1 MSVMIRL
8 FDSSELSNDRK
19 KPEFLKVILPDNDMK
34 VKTNAILKSYRDQ
47 DISYTDAVSF
57 VILESMNINDVF
69 SFDSHF
75 YIIKRILWP
84 IVKNA

>member
-1 MSVMIRL
+1 
-8 FDSSELSNDRK
+8 
-19 KPEFLKVILPDNDMK
+19 MK